1 MTTKELATI
10 ILHCKKA
17 IREEMQGMKRELLTE
32 MKRTQ
37 GQPSRSPD
45 KLTEVQKS
53 FRQNYQVEQRPKK
66 RLSSNPLL
74 NEMLNSVEPI
84 PNEGSSYLD
93 AFEHEEDIINVPTS
107 ESGQPINAPKAVVE
121 AMNRDYSALVQRMDS
136 GKGSNNEKSK
146 QDFRNQILSR
156 MEDDNYSS
164 VDDDDE
170 DLSFLDK
177 IN

>member
-10 ILHCKKA
+10 ILHCKKT
-17 IREEMQGMKRELLTE
+17 IREEMQGMKRELLSE

-37 GQPSRSPD
+37 GQPSRSTD
-45 KLTEVQKS
+45 KLVEVQKS

-74 NEMLNSVEPI
+74 NEMLSNLDPLPS
-84 PNEGSSYLD
+84 EGASYLD
-93 AFEHEEDIINVPTS
+93 AFEREEDIINVPTS
-107 ESGQPINAPKAVVE
+107 ESGQPINAPKVVVD
-121 AMNRDYSALVQRMDS
+121 AMNRDYSALVQRMDE
-136 GKGSNNEKSK
+136 GKGSIKSK
-146 QDFRNQILSR
+146 EDFRKQILSR

-164 VDDDDE
+164 DDDDE
-170 DLSFLDK
+170 DLSFLDQ

>member
-17 IREEMQGMKRELLTE
+17 IREEMQGMKRELLSE

-37 GQPSRSPD
+37 PQIAKSPD
-45 KLTEVQKS
+45 KLVETQKS
-53 FRQNYQVEQRPKK
+53 FRQKYQVDQRPKK
-66 RLSSNPLL
+66 QFSSNSLL
-74 NEMLNSVEPI
+74 NEMLNSVDPI
-84 PNEGSSYLD
+84 PNDGSSYLD

-121 AMNRDYSALVQRMDS
+121 AMNRGYSALVQRMDG

-146 QDFRNQILSR
+146 QDFRNQILLR
-156 MEDDNYSS
+156 MDDDNYNST
-164 VDDDDE
+164 DDDDE

-177 IN
+177 L

>member
-17 IREEMQGMKRELLTE
+17 IREEMQGMKRELLSE

-37 GQPSRSPD
+37 GQPSRLPD
-45 KLTEVQKS
+45 KLTETQKS
-53 FRQNYQVEQRPKK
+53 FRQKYQVDQRPKK

-93 AFEHEEDIINVPTS
+93 AFEHEEDIINVPTT
-107 ESGQPINAPKAVVE
+107 ETGQPINAPKAVVE

-136 GKGSNNEKSK
+136 GKGSANEKSK

-164 VDDDDE
+164 DDDDE
-170 DLSFLDK
+170 DLSFLDQ

>member
-17 IREEMQGMKRELLTE
+17 IREEMQGMKRELLSE

-37 GQPSRSPD
+37 GQPTRSPD

-53 FRQNYQVEQRPKK
+53 FRQNYQVDQRPKK

-93 AFEHEEDIINVPTS
+93 AFEREEDIINVPTT
-107 ESGQPINAPKAVVE
+107 ESGQPINAPKVVVD
-121 AMNRDYSALVQRMDS
+121 AMNRDYSALVQRMDE
-136 GKGSNNEKSK
+136 GKGSIKSK
-146 QDFRNQILSR
+146 EDFRKQILSR

-164 VDDDDE
+164 DDDDE
-170 DLSFLDK
+170 DLSFLDQ

>member
-17 IREEMQGMKRELLTE
+17 IREEMQGMKRELLIE
-32 MKRTQ
+32 MKRS
-37 GQPSRSPD
+37 QPQATRSPD
-45 KLTEVQKS
+45 KLVETQKL
-53 FRQNYQVEQRPKK
+53 FRQNYQVDQRPKK

-93 AFEHEEDIINVPTS
+93 AFEREEDIINVPTT
-107 ESGQPINAPKAVVE
+107 ETGQPINAPKAVVE
-121 AMNRDYSALVQRMDS
+121 AMNRDYSALVKRMGED
-136 GKGSNNEKSK
+136 KGSNTQKSK
-146 QDFRNQILSR
+146 EDFRKQILSR

-164 VDDDDE
+164 DDDDE
-170 DLSFLDK
+170 DMAFLDK
-177 IN
+177 L

>member
-17 IREEMQGMKRELLTE
+17 IREEMQGMKRELLSE

-37 GQPSRSPD
+37 SQSSKSPD
-45 KLTEVQKS
+45 KLVETQKT
-53 FRQNYQVEQRPKK
+53 FRQKYQVDQRPKK
-66 RLSSNPLL
+66 QFSSNSLL
-74 NEMLNSVEPI
+74 NEMLNSVDPI

-121 AMNRDYSALVQRMDS
+121 AMNRDYSALVQRMDE

-156 MEDDNYSS
+156 MDDDNYSS

-177 IN
+177 L

>member
-17 IREEMQGMKRELLTE
+17 IREEMQGMKRELLSE

-37 GQPSRSPD
+37 SQPSKSPD
-45 KLTEVQKS
+45 KLVETQKS
-53 FRQNYQVEQRPKK
+53 FRQKYQVDQRPKK
-66 RLSSNPLL
+66 QFSSNSLL
-74 NEMLNSVEPI
+74 NEMLNSVDPI

-121 AMNRDYSALVQRMDS
+121 AMNRDYSALVQRMDE

-156 MEDDNYSS
+156 MDDDNYSS